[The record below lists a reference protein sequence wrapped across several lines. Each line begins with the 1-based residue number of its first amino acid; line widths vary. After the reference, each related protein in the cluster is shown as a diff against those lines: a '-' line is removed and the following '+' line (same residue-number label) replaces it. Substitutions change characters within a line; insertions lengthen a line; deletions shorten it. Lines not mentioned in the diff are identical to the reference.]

1 MEVSA
6 LDLARVPAEN
16 LRTPRAEFA
25 RLWLVAEGRAE
36 SDPDW
41 YAFGVAATCRW
52 MAGATVR
59 PDQGPWYPAPAPVTQ
74 RTGRATPELIQREC
88 VEAEVL
94 AMRQPEP
101 VWLARRPGWID
112 GTIATL
118 NWAWLGTGRVPLD
131 IDRRVS

>member
-1 MEVSA
+1 MDVSA
-6 LDLARVPAEN
+6 RDLARVPAEH

-25 RLWLVAEGRAE
+25 RLWLAAEERAE

-52 MAGATVR
+52 MAGVTVR

-74 RTGRATPELIQREC
+74 RTGRSTPELIQQEC
-88 VEAEVL
+88 MEAELL
-94 AMRQPEP
+94 AMRRPEP
-101 VWLARRPGWID
+101 TWLARRPGWID
-112 GTIATL
+112 GVIATL
-118 NWAWLGTGRVPLD
+118 NWAWLGTGSVPLD